1 MLGHSFAGELRGTL
15 ARLTRLAATATAAA
29 TAPAPPAAITF
40 AVAARSFA
48 AGVGL
53 RGIGCLGL
61 FADFTFARGFSLG
74 FALVLGLDIRLGSSV
89 EHVFVRFDS

>member
-1 MLGHSFAGELRGTL
+1 MSSSSMVSSECRGVQ
-15 ARLTRLAATATAAA
+15 
-29 TAPAPPAAITF
+29 P
-40 AVAARSFA
+40 VAARSFA

-61 FADFTFARGFSLG
+61 FADFIFARGFSLG
-74 FALVLGLDIRLGSSV
+74 FVLVLCLDIRLGSSV